1 MILPNFKYFEDFND
15 KYSHKRLPFYTI
27 FLDLWKKFHILNC
40 TILWLKNIFFFKIES
55 KIF

>member
-40 TILWLKNIFFFKIES
+40 IILWLKNIFFF
-55 KIF
+55 